1 MGHKAAGRIA
11 TEYAAM
17 IPRVLY
23 LHGVGEIGGAERA
36 LLSILER
43 LNRELW
49 VPLVACPV
57 EGSFA
62 IEVRA
67 LGVPTYPMLFPAWRK
82 LNHLCKRLPAIWK
95 LSKLLQEIQPAILHV
110 NDLYWV
116 PQAIQASKHSSAPV
130 IATIRQ
136 NLHPTRI
143 RQYQL
148 DRADYLIAL
157 SSKTRGTL
165 LEEGVPP
172 ARVRIIP
179 TGVDIDRLTAESNG
193 TAVRG
198 SLGIPPEAPVIGCLA
213 NVLEI
218 KGQDILLFA
227 FADVAKSYPEA
238 HLLLVGRD
246 TSSFGAKMHGLA
258 EELGVG
264 ARTHFVGFQT
274 DVRPYLAAMNLV
286 TLPSRSEGLPIA
298 LLEAMAMGVPVVASA
313 VGGIPELVVQ
323 GVTGRLVES
332 GNTVALSE
340 AMRDYLSHPLAWIEE
355 GKQAK
360 ERVHHQ
366 YSIKAEVGALE
377 DLYRSAISG
386 ELQFNGARG
395 VGTENQNT
403 P

>member
-11 TEYAAM
+11 IEYAAM
-17 IPRVLY
+17 IPRILY
-23 LHGVGEIGGAERA
+23 LHGAGEIGGAERA

-43 LNRELW
+43 LNRDLW

-110 NDLYWV
+110 NDMYWV
-116 PQAIQASKHSSAPV
+116 PQAIQASKHVGVPV
-130 IATIRQ
+130 ISTIRQ

-148 DRADYLIAL
+148 DRVDCLIAL
-157 SSKTRGTL
+157 STTARNIL

-172 ARVRIIP
+172 ERARVIP
-179 TGVDIDRLTAESNG
+179 TGVDIDRLTAESKS

-198 SLGIPPEAPVIGCLA
+198 RLGIPLEAPVIGCLA

-218 KGQDILLFA
+218 KGQDILLSA
-227 FADVAKSYPEA
+227 FADVAKSHPDV

-246 TSSFGAKMHGLA
+246 TSSFGAKMHVLA
-258 EELGVG
+258 NELGVG

-274 DVRPYLAAMNLV
+274 DVRPYVSAMNLV
-286 TLPSRSEGLPIA
+286 VLPSRSEGLPVA

-313 VGGIPELVVQ
+313 VGSIPELVVQ
-323 GVTGRLVES
+323 GVTGRLVEPE
-332 GNTVALSE
+332 NRVALHD
-340 AMRDYLSHPLAWIEE
+340 AMLAYLSDPLPWIEQ
-355 GKQAK
+355 GKRAK
-360 ERVHHQ
+360 ERVQ
-366 YSIKAEVGALE
+366 LNYGIQAEVEALE
-377 DLYRSAISG
+377 DLYRSVVSG
-386 ELQFNGARG
+386 GLQVNGASDFSAKK
-395 VGTENQNT
+395 QKT